1 MTRTEYRTA
10 RRLYRDNGTASL
22 RWMTPDQ
29 AAVMRS
35 IIEASEDP
43 YGALVF
49 FFFRPFNGR
58 VPTIPQRLAF
68 RYYLQLRKD

>member
-22 RWMTPDQ
+22 RWLTADH

-35 IIEASEDP
+35 IIEAPEDP

-58 VPTIPQRLAF
+58 VPTIQQRLAF